1 MVNSELT
8 PSVSRDPKDLEGTW
22 TLVSIVT
29 ERDGKRFDA
38 YGPDAKAIW
47 CSIRSGDIQSSS
59 FRVASRSLR
68 RIAAP
73 ARRQMRAS
81 LLFLEASLISAL
93 TSSTRRIRVSRFKSS
108 VRHFPTGTARTRNV
122 RLVSGVMSCTSQ
134 TPTRRAAGWRQQS
147 SSAQSVHARSSNQG
161 NARSA
166 SSPSRH
172 FVAAQQSASV

>member
-1 MVNSELT
+1 MLLRCTSVQLARSYGWRVSAFTPLSEGKIVPDRNAFRAKEGGLPMVNSELT
-8 PSVSRDPKDLEGTW
+8 PSVSHDPKDLEGTW
-22 TLVSIVT
+22 TLVSVVT

-93 TSSTRRIRVSRFKSS
+93 TSSTRRTRVSRFKSS
-108 VRHFPTGTARTRNV
+108 VRHFPTGMARTRNV
-122 RLVSGVMSCTSQ
+122 RLVSG
-134 TPTRRAAGWRQQS
+134 
-147 SSAQSVHARSSNQG
+147 
-161 NARSA
+161 
-166 SSPSRH
+166 
-172 FVAAQQSASV
+172 